1 MTVWHDDLGTP
12 VELAAPAR
20 RVVSLV
26 PSLTEAVARSAP
38 GLLVG
43 ATDWCTH
50 PADLSVTRVRGT
62 KNPERAAIIALAP
75 DLVIANREENRKLDV
90 DRLRD
95 AGLAVWVTVIES
107 LPEAMTSMRRLLTGP
122 LDLEAPAWL
131 AAAEQAWAGPAP
143 RPARRVAVPIWRD
156 PWMVVGARTF
166 TGDVLARLGLDNVF
180 GASPDRYPHVE
191 AEQIRA
197 AAPDLVLLPD
207 EPYRFTP
214 DDGPEEFPAHRVV
227 LVPGRL
233 LTWYGPSLATARTEL
248 LSDDRLARSQPT
260 ISPDQLAPGAVQP
273 GSRPNQPASRS

>member
-1 MTVWHDDLGTP
+1 VTAWHDDLGSP
-12 VELAAPAR
+12 VELPAPAR

-50 PADLSVTRVRGT
+50 PVGLAVTRVRGT

-107 LPEAMTSMRRLLTGP
+107 VPDAMTSMRRLLTGP
-122 LDLEAPAWL
+122 LGLEAPPWL

-180 GASPDRYPHVE
+180 GAGPDRYPHVE

-207 EPYRFTP
+207 EPYPFTS
-214 DDGPEEFPAHRVV
+214 DDGPEEFPAHRAV

-248 LSDDRLARSQPT
+248 LRM
-260 ISPDQLAPGAVQP
+260 IG
-273 GSRPNQPASRS
+273 

>member
-1 MTVWHDDLGTP
+1 VTVWRDDLGHP
-12 VELAAPAR
+12 AELNGPAR

-26 PSLTEAVARSAP
+26 PSLTEAVAVSAP

-50 PADLSVTRVRGT
+50 PADLAVTRVRGT
-62 KNPERAAIIALAP
+62 KNLERAAVIALAP

-90 DRLRD
+90 TRLRE

-107 LPEAMTSMRRLLTGP
+107 VPEAMASLRRLLTGP
-122 LDLEAPAWL
+122 LGLEVPAWL
-131 AAAEQAWAGPAP
+131 AAAEQAWAGPVP
-143 RPARRVAVPIWRD
+143 PSSPTRPSRRVAVPVWRD

-197 AAPDLVLLPD
+197 AAPDLVMLPD

-227 LVPGRL
+227 LVAGRL

-248 LSDDRLARSQPT
+248 LSV
-260 ISPDQLAPGAVQP
+260 IG
-273 GSRPNQPASRS
+273 

>member
-1 MTVWHDDLGTP
+1 VTVWHDDLGFP
-12 VELAAPAR
+12 VEMDGPAR

-50 PADLSVTRVRGT
+50 PADLAVTRVRGT
-62 KNPERAAIIALAP
+62 KNPERAAILALAP
-75 DLVIANREENRKLDV
+75 DLVLANREENRKLDV
-90 DRLRD
+90 VRLRD

-107 LPEAMTSMRRLLTGP
+107 VPEAMTSLRRMLTGP
-122 LDLEAPAWL
+122 LGLEPPPWL
-131 AAAEQAWAGPAP
+131 VAAEQAWAGPAP
-143 RPARRVAVPIWRD
+143 APARRVAVPIWRD

-180 GASPDRYPHVE
+180 GAGPDRYPRVE

-197 AAPDLVLLPD
+197 AAPGLVLLPD

-214 DDGPEEFPAHRVV
+214 DDGPEEFPAQRVV

-233 LTWYGPSLATARTEL
+233 LTWYGPSLATARADL
-248 LSDDRLARSQPT
+248 LRRLALRSEM
-260 ISPDQLAPGAVQP
+260 
-273 GSRPNQPASRS
+273 